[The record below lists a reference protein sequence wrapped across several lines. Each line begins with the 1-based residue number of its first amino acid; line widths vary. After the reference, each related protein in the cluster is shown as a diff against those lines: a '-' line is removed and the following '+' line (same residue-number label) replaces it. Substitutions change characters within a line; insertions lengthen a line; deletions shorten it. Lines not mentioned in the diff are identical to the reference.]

1 MCNLS
6 FDYRKGVHLAVCL
19 GATLTASHVYMVN
32 VWDAGLD
39 YVMDFQGFLGA
50 VMVALILAISRPRAS
65 YYAAFSSR
73 FLWGLAIAHLFV
85 ALICVGAVF
94 LSGEVDF
101 IGPTIAYGICGYV
114 FSLIIWILALNSE
127 ILDWPECSVS
137 ESSATN
143 APLAALGPLVHLPI
157 YALVISASFYES
169 LDSWTTY
176 LKDIQ
181 VSFQVFAPNIYYA
194 AGTLALL
201 LILNY
206 LTSKPRIW
214 PTWRGEI
221 TSLFVL
227 IYSLFTTLS
236 FIGMLTSESDST
248 RLPQTIASII
258 LPFGLIY
265 LVALTFNFFS
275 TQKPWSQRP
284 PAKDAIL
291 VLICTIVAYLSFIG
305 LATFEALIFAL
316 VSGAFVGGLLAYL
329 SNLEA
334 KMKQRT
340 AELQIEKSK
349 SDALLENILPSYV
362 ISDLKEKGVS
372 EPRHFENISI
382 MFTDFVGFTKIAG
395 DLSASALI
403 SDLNKIF
410 TKFDE
415 IVAAHDSER
424 IKTIGDAYMCV
435 SGLSVSEANPATNLV
450 NVGHEML
457 SFLEQHN
464 LRFGT
469 SWQMRIGIASGDCVG
484 GVVGEKKYL
493 FDLFGDTV
501 NMASRMESHSE
512 PNRINIDQATFSS
525 LHATSETVIEAREAA
540 YVKGKGE
547 VLMFFVDSGPAAA
560 V

>member
-1 MCNLS
+1 M
-6 FDYRKGVHLAVCL
+6 
-19 GATLTASHVYMVN
+19 
-32 VWDAGLD
+32 
-39 YVMDFQGFLGA
+39 
-50 VMVALILAISRPRAS
+50 
-65 YYAAFSSR
+65 
-73 FLWGLAIAHLFV
+73 
-85 ALICVGAVF
+85 
-94 LSGEVDF
+94 
-101 IGPTIAYGICGYV
+101 
-114 FSLIIWILALNSE
+114 
-127 ILDWPECSVS
+127 
-137 ESSATN
+137 
-143 APLAALGPLVHLPI
+143 
-157 YALVISASFYES
+157 
-169 LDSWTTY
+169 
-176 LKDIQ
+176 
-181 VSFQVFAPNIYYA
+181 
-194 AGTLALL
+194 
-201 LILNY
+201 
-206 LTSKPRIW
+206 
-214 PTWRGEI
+214 
-221 TSLFVL
+221 
-227 IYSLFTTLS
+227 
-236 FIGMLTSESDST
+236 
-248 RLPQTIASII
+248 
-258 LPFGLIY
+258 
-265 LVALTFNFFS
+265 
-275 TQKPWSQRP
+275 
-284 PAKDAIL
+284 
-291 VLICTIVAYLSFIG
+291 
-305 LATFEALIFAL
+305 
-316 VSGAFVGGLLAYL
+316 
-329 SNLEA
+329 
-334 KMKQRT
+334 
-340 AELQIEKSK
+340 QIEKSK

-435 SGLSVSEANPATNLV
+435 SGLSVSEANPAANLV
-450 NVGHEML
+450 NVGLEML

-525 LHATSETVIEAREAA
+525 LHATSETVIETREAA

-547 VLMFFVDSGPAAA
+547 VLMFFVDSGPAPA